1 MGKKQS
7 FLFPYRIW
15 LLPRPTL
22 AFQAACGLKQQLWPS
37 AVFALGHHVVFC
49 HLLSQWK
56 HQAKADWKQQSVFN
70 ESKVNMKS
78 QGGDEMLEQRR
89 SRLETW
95 GGEVFILNWRR
106 RGRGGSKHL
115 TLRSNFLLVI
125 LMREQINIDALFHLL
140 NSFAYPKTTNSL
152 NK

>member
-22 AFQAACGLKQQLWPS
+22 AFQAACALKQQLWPS

-70 ESKVNMKS
+70 ELKVNMKS

-89 SRLETW
+89 SWLDWRLEGERCSFSIG
-95 GGEVFILNWRR
+95 GGEEEEVVNI
-106 RGRGGSKHL
+106 SHL
-115 TLRSNFLLVI
+115 EVI
-125 LMREQINIDALFHLL
+125 L
-140 NSFAYPKTTNSL
+140 SL
-152 NK
+152 